1 MPHLILIALA
11 GVGLWAGYNWYR
23 KEQERVK
30 AQLRAAEAELKKRQE
45 NAMPKLK
52 RNPETGV
59 YEPASRD

>member
-59 YEPASRD
+59 YEPASND